1 MNKIILTVIGKDRPG
16 IIASVSEVL
25 YRLNCNIENISQT
38 ILQSE
43 FAGIYIVSMPG
54 VFVAEALEK
63 EFAASLNDENLYVHV
78 KLLEKTE
85 TGSEDK
91 KGEPFIITTIGPDQ
105 KGLVYD
111 ISRVIAD
118 SGVNIANLKAVFE
131 GGANPERNIMLY
143 EVTVPAGTDVK
154 AFSASL
160 REKASE
166 LKLEVTIQH
175 KNIFDTVN
183 RI

>member
-1 MNKIILTVIGKDRPG
+1 MNKIIITVIGKDRPG
-16 IIASVSEVL
+16 IIAAVSEVL

-43 FAGIYIVSMPG
+43 FAGIYIVSIPG
-54 VFVAEALEK
+54 VFVAEELEK
-63 EFAASLNDENLYVHV
+63 EFAESLKDENLYVHV
-78 KLLEKTE
+78 KLLEIAE
-85 TGSEDK
+85 TDADVK
-91 KGEPFIITTIGPDQ
+91 KGEPFMITTIGPDQ

-111 ISRVIAD
+111 ISQIIANA
-118 SGVNIANLKAVFE
+118 GVNISNLKAVFE
-131 GGANPERNIMLY
+131 GGNNPERNIMLY
-143 EVTVPAGTDVK
+143 EVEIPADTDQK
-154 AFSASL
+154 EFTANL
-160 REKASE
+160 RKRASE

>member
-1 MNKIILTVIGKDRPG
+1 MNKIILTIIGKDRPG

-25 YRLNCNIENISQT
+25 YRRNCNIENISQT

-43 FAGIYIVSMPG
+43 FAGICIVSMPEG
-54 VFVAEALEK
+54 LAGEELEK
-63 EFAASLNDENLYVHV
+63 EFEDTFLDENLYVHV
-78 KLLEKTE
+78 KPLDKTE
-85 TGSEDK
+85 TTGEER

-111 ISRVIAD
+111 ISKVIAD
-118 SGVNIANLKAVFE
+118 AGVNIFNLKAVFE
-131 GGANPERNIMLY
+131 GGDNPDRNIMLY
-143 EVTVPAGTDVK
+143 EVEVPPGTDQR
-154 AFSASL
+154 AFATQL
-160 REKASE
+160 KEKAADLHLE
-166 LKLEVTIQH
+166 LTIQH